1 MKTIADKIIAF
12 NAGLHYTDS
21 LPEGFSVLNPFREN
35 PETIQVMKQ
44 FYHKFYNDQKPRK
57 FIIGINPGRHGA
69 GLTGVPFT
77 DTKRLEQACGITM
90 QSAHSHEVSAVFV
103 YDMIEQY
110 GGVEKFYRDFYINSV
125 FPLAIVRETKKDKWV
140 NANYYDDKTLAE
152 SLKSYMI
159 KSLKK
164 QIAMGLH
171 TDTAFVMGKKNADFV
186 NAINKTEK
194 LFGKLIVLEH
204 PRFIQQYRS
213 KHKQDYI
220 DKYLKAF
227 DEAE

>member
-12 NAGLHYTDS
+12 NAGLHYTDG
-21 LPEGFSVLNPFREN
+21 LPERFSVLNPFRES
-35 PETIQVMKQ
+35 PETMQVMKQ
-44 FYHKFYNDQKPRK
+44 FYCKFYNDHKPRK
-57 FIIGINPGRHGA
+57 FIIGINPCRYGA

-77 DTKRLEQACGITM
+77 DAKRLEQMCGITM

-140 NANYYDDKTLAE
+140 NANYYDDKTLAA

-159 KSLKK
+159 KSLKR

-171 TDTAFVMGKKNADFV
+171 TDVAFVLGKKNADFI

-194 LFGKLIVLEH
+194 LFGKLVVLEH

-213 KHKQDYI
+213 KHKQDEIYK
-220 DKYLKAF
+220 DLSAVGLK
-227 DEAE
+227 